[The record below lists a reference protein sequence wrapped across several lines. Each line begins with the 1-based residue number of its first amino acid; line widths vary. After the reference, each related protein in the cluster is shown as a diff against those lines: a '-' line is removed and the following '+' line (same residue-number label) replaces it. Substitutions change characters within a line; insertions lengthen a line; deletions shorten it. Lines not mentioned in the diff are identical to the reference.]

1 MEKKM
6 SEAPEQK
13 QRIEKAVAAAL
24 ADLSRQQKASDGNL
38 TIPMR
43 MKHELSG
50 HVELAIAGQLDLTE
64 LVTAILA
71 ADKSAGTLEAAK
83 VRDEC
88 ARLLSGR
95 FAVFAFN
102 SRDAAGGM
110 GDLKSRHATLEDAQA
125 AASKIKG
132 FDYVEVEDLLPLGPP
147 MVVDALES
155 GLSTE
160 KMP

>member
-1 MEKKM
+1 
-6 SEAPEQK
+6 
-13 QRIEKAVAAAL
+13 
-24 ADLSRQQKASDGNL
+24 
-38 TIPMR
+38 
-43 MKHELSG
+43 MKEPGQLHWELSSQLMG
-50 HVELAIAGQLDLTE
+50 SDWALLPAVIKDDSARVESAIR
-64 LVTAILA
+64 
-71 ADKSAGTLEAAK
+71 ADEAAK
-83 VRDEC
+83 VREEC
-88 ARLLSGR
+88 ARWESGR

-132 FDYVEVEDLLPLGPP
+132 FDYVEVEDLLPPGPP